1 MFRRSLG
8 LAALLGLCGPA
19 VATAMGGNGKGTHT
33 KEAGIIVVGELADE
47 AQAALNSGFALLKRV
62 LLRQGVDV
70 VSHAIAVS
78 AREASLELE
87 PGRGRVRTVSLRG
100 GRVVVDGETVGRY
113 TPGGPLE
120 RAWRQLLSDGA
131 AFETPQFVVA
141 LRAFRPAGLVGDD
154 AAALT
159 RIQGFSSGLITDARR
174 TAAARAEAVAA
185 ARADSTL
192 TQTTDARGVTIRLGD
207 IERLEVI
214 GHRLESLED
223 VGPDIAAAVR
233 GSSMR
238 LGSVS
243 IPAGQRVD
251 GDLVVYQGDADI
263 GGEVTGHV
271 IALFGNVIVHRGATI
286 GRSAVAIDGDVRDE
300 GGTVR
305 GDIKTLA
312 AGDLDDPL
320 AEGLEV
326 ALGEENAGPRST
338 LERVSGDAV
347 NVVAVF
353 AALAMLGFGAVFFGR
368 RYVEVIADT
377 ASHSFGRSL
386 VVGMLGQLLVL
397 PTFAMLIV
405 GLVFTIVGILLL
417 PFAAVGYMVAAVF
430 ASVIGYLA
438 VAHAI
443 GETVTRR
450 RMAHGAF
457 VRAPNAYGY
466 LFSGLVGLLGLWALA
481 ALTGWLSPVSVLF
494 KIAAALVTWIAATV
508 GFGAVLLSRG
518 GLRDT
523 FTGKQFGEATDEYLW
538 ATPPATPTAGRMH
551 PKA

>member
-1 MFRRSLG
+1 MLRRNLL
-8 LAALLGLCGPA
+8 LAALVGALAPA
-19 VATAMGGNGKGTHT
+19 PATAMGGTAGTGN
-33 KEAGIIVVGELADE
+33 GIIVVGELADE
-47 AQAALNSGFALLKRV
+47 AQAALTSGLNLLKRV
-62 LLRQGVDV
+62 LLRQGLDV

-87 PGRGRVRTVSLRG
+87 PSRGRVRTVSLRG

-113 TPGGPLE
+113 TPGGQLE
-120 RAWRQLLSDGA
+120 RAWRALLSDGA

-141 LRAFRPAGLVGDD
+141 LRALRPEGLVGDD

-159 RIQGFSSGLITDARR
+159 RIQGFSSGLVTDARR
-174 TAAARAEAVAA
+174 AAAARAGAVAA
-185 ARADSTL
+185 AQADSAVAQATGG
-192 TQTTDARGVTIRLGD
+192 RGVTIRLGD

-223 VGPDIAAAVR
+223 VGPEIAAAVR

-238 LGSVS
+238 LGDFAV
-243 IPAGQRVD
+243 PAGQRVD
-251 GDLVVYQGDADI
+251 GDLVVYQGNADI
-263 GGEVTGHV
+263 SGEVTGNV
-271 IALFGNVIVHRGATI
+271 IALFGNVVVHRGAVI
-286 GRSAVAIDGDVRDE
+286 GQSAVAIDGEVRDE

-312 AGDLDDPL
+312 AADFDDVRADHEPMETDE
-320 AEGLEV
+320 AF
-326 ALGEENAGPRST
+326 AAPRST
-338 LERVSGDAV
+338 FERISGDAV

-377 ASHSFGRSL
+377 ATHSFGRSL

-417 PFAAVGYMVAAVF
+417 PFAAIGYMVAAVL
-430 ASVIGYLA
+430 ACVAGYLA

-466 LFSGLVGLLGLWALA
+466 LFTGLVGLLGLWALA
-481 ALTGWLSPVSVLF
+481 ALTGWLGPVAVLF

-518 GLRDT
+518 GLRDA
-523 FTGKQFGEATDEYLW
+523 FAGKQLGEATDEYLW
-538 ATPPATPTAGRMH
+538 ATPPATPTAGRMNA
-551 PKA
+551 KE